1 MAYDKFRYEI
11 VKSLGV
17 ISERTD
23 NTGNKWLKEVN
34 LVSWNG
40 RDPKLDIRE
49 WNSDHSRMSK
59 GLTFTESEAESLY
72 MTLHNYLA
80 ERSE

>member
-1 MAYDKFRYEI
+1 MDFRYEI
-11 VKSLGV
+11 VKFLGV
-17 ISERTD
+17 IAERTD
-23 NTGNKWLKEVN
+23 NNGKWTKEVN

-49 WNSDHSRMSK
+49 WNADHSRMSK
-59 GLTFTESEAESLY
+59 GLTFTEEEAESLY

>member
-1 MAYDKFRYEI
+1 MAYDKFRFEI

-23 NTGNKWLKEVN
+23 NNGKWTKEVN

-40 RDPKLDIRE
+40 REPKLDIRE

-59 GLTFTESEAESLY
+59 GLTFTEEEAEPLY
-72 MTLHNYLA
+72 MILHNYIA
-80 ERSE
+80 ERNE

>member
-1 MAYDKFRYEI
+1 MDFRYEI
-11 VKSLGV
+11 VKFLGV
-17 ISERTD
+17 IAERTD
-23 NTGNKWLKEVN
+23 NNGKWTKEVN

-40 RDPKLDIRE
+40 RDPKIDIRE
-49 WNSDHSRMSK
+49 WNADHSRMSK
-59 GLTFTESEAESLY
+59 GLTFTEPEAESLC

>member
-11 VKSLGV
+11 VKFLGV
-17 ISERTD
+17 IAERTD
-23 NTGNKWLKEVN
+23 NNGNKWTKEVN

-40 RDPKLDIRE
+40 RDPKIDIRE

-59 GLTFTESEAESLY
+59 GLTFTETEAESLC

-80 ERSE
+80 ERNE

>member
-1 MAYDKFRYEI
+1 MDFRYEI
-11 VKSLGV
+11 VKFLGV
-17 ISERTD
+17 IAERTD
-23 NTGNKWLKEVN
+23 NNGNKWTKEVN

-40 RDPKLDIRE
+40 RDPKIDIRE
-49 WNSDHSRMSK
+49 WNADHIRMSK

-80 ERSE
+80 ERNE